1 MTTRLPMLAILL
13 GLGGLLPFA
22 GFAWCVVATAAPIGA
37 HRAMAGLVAYGATIL
52 AFLGA
57 VHWGFALADP
67 AGRSLPA
74 RLVGGVLPA
83 LAGAAAVLIAWPGK
97 QGNGAIGL
105 LAFAFAAVFVAE
117 ARLRRDGL
125 MPIGYFRLR
134 AVLTAV
140 VVVLLVAVL
149 VMRLA
154 GLHAAA

>member
-1 MTTRLPMLAILL
+1 M
-13 GLGGLLPFA
+13 
-22 GFAWCVVATAAPIGA
+22 
-37 HRAMAGLVAYGATIL
+37 
-52 AFLGA
+52 
-57 VHWGFALADP
+57 
-67 AGRSLPA
+67 
-74 RLVGGVLPA
+74 
-83 LAGAAAVLIAWPGK
+83 LIAWPGK

-154 GLHAAA
+154 GLHAGA